1 MIEKNWCYIIV
12 LKTLYFLSSS
22 CNRIEITTTTT
33 KSEFVFSSQF
43 GGDHFIRVLL
53 LD

>member
-22 CNRIEITTTTT
+22 CRIEITTTTT